1 MERWFLWERIFQ
13 CCAAESAPDSIT
25 LYWERPQGRLGTT
38 YEIFLKDTNH
48 TEADFTSVG
57 STQKTHYT
65 IENLQE
71 NTRYKILLKGI
82 YQVDMALIEDESES
96 VQIEK
101 EIKQQTI
108 TVHTFNRSVVIDITK
123 TPYNAVGNGKTLN
136 TKAIQSAIDELSKRW
151 LRDDS
156 KRYFYDRSAAS
167 SQRYGIVFSKGR
179 RSSGN
184 F

>member
-1 MERWFLWERIFQ
+1 MKENFSMLR
-13 CCAAESAPDSIT
+13 AESAPDSIT

-48 TEADFTSVG
+48 TEADFTLVG

-71 NTRYKILLKGI
+71 NTRYEILLKGI

-101 EIKQQTI
+101 EM
-108 TVHTFNRSVVIDITK
+108 
-123 TPYNAVGNGKTLN
+123 
-136 TKAIQSAIDELSKRW
+136 
-151 LRDDS
+151 
-156 KRYFYDRSAAS
+156 
-167 SQRYGIVFSKGR
+167 
-179 RSSGN
+179 
-184 F
+184 